1 MSQAVPMSLPARGSG
16 DDSVLRA
23 CSWFDAAVLGI
34 VSAAAYA
41 VKSHYSTASADELRW
56 ALAPTTYIVETVTG
70 VHFVFERGAGFVSD
84 SRHLVIAPACA
95 GVNFFVIALLSLSF
109 GFVLEL
115 ETKGRKAAFALAA
128 GLSAYAA
135 MLAVNAARISLHVL
149 LTAHV
154 RFPDPYREQAHRVE
168 GVVIYLVALFMIMA
182 GARACLPRTRR

>member
-1 MSQAVPMSLPARGSG
+1 MSQAVPVCLPARGSG
-16 DDSVLRA
+16 GDPVLHG
-23 CSWFDAAVLGI
+23 CSWFDAVVLGC

-56 ALAPTTYIVETVTG
+56 ALAPTTRLVEMITG
-70 VHFVFERGAGFVSD
+70 VHFAFERGAGFVSD

-109 GFVLEL
+109 GFVSEL
-115 ETKGRKAAFALAA
+115 ETKGRKVAFALGA
-128 GLSAYAA
+128 GLAAYAA

-154 RFPDPYREQAHRVE
+154 RFLDPCREQAHRVE
-168 GVVIYLVALFMIMA
+168 GVVIYLVALFMLMA
-182 GARACLPRTRR
+182 GARARLPGTRR